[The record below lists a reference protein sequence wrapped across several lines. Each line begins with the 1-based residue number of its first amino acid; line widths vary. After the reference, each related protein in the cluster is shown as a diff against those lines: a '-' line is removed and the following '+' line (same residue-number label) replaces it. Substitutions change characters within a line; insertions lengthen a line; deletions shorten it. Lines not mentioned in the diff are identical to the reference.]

1 MKMIVV
7 DADFF
12 SSLTKIKRL
21 HLLHELFKSEICVPM
36 GVKNEI
42 QKCSDIYSEVRTHNW
57 LKVVKTPKS
66 KRKVVKE
73 IQEQNFGLGESECII
88 MGDIILMSDTK
99 AGRYAYELGKKII
112 DIPTFLLLCKKSCI
126 IDQVKL
132 ERIIRDLELMDN
144 YRFSKEW
151 LKKLL

>member
-1 MKMIVV
+1 MIV
-7 DADFF
+7 ADCDFL

-21 HLLHELFKSEICVPM
+21 HLLYELLKSEVRIPT

-42 QKCSDIYSEVRTHNW
+42 QRCSDIYSEVGSYKW
-57 LKVVKTPKS
+57 LKAVKIPKS

-73 IQEQNFGLGESECII
+73 LQNQNFGLGESECIAV
-88 MGDIILMSDTK
+88 GDIILMSDTK
-99 AGRYAYELGKKII
+99 AGRYAYEIGKTII
-112 DIPTFLLLCKKSCI
+112 DIPTFLLMCKKSNI
-126 IDQVKL
+126 IDKVEL
-132 ERIIRDLELMDN
+132 EQIIKDLEIKDN